1 MLDGT
6 VDLPAVGR
14 VKKRYVV
21 IPAALAAAYI
31 GFRWYQARGGGGDE
45 VEPGADGYYSSP
57 DLSDYGLSTTGGS
70 TNVTGNTGNT
80 VTDGTRPDAIDDN
93 AEWTQRAA
101 EVLTNQGFDGQVV
114 YSALGEFLARRA
126 LDKQE
131 ATIARA
137 AIAAAG
143 QPPVGG
149 PYSVIEEAA
158 TGTGTLPAPTGLK
171 VTASTP
177 NSITLA
183 WNKVDGAAYYDILRS
198 DTGANAVR
206 SGNEDGTIL
215 GLQPNTEYTF
225 QVRAVGSTN
234 KPGPK
239 SSSVKGK
246 TKALTLAK
254 PTNLRASAITKNS
267 FRVTC
272 NTVAGAQY
280 YLWTLDGKSI
290 GPTQVPYRDFTG
302 LRAGTKHTVTV
313 RADTVTQSPGPVSAA
328 LSVTTKK

>member
-6 VDLPAVGR
+6 VDVPAVGR

-31 GFRWYQARGGGGDE
+31 GFRWYQARSGADE
-45 VEPGADGYYSSP
+45 PAPGADGYYTSD
-57 DLSDYGLSTTGGS
+57 DLSEYGLSTTGGS
-70 TNVTGNTGNT
+70 TTVGGNTGNT
-80 VTDGTRPDAIDDN
+80 VTDGTKPDAIDDN
-93 AEWTQRAA
+93 AEWTQAA
-101 EVLTNQGFDGQVV
+101 VERLGNAGYDAAVV
-114 YSALGEFLARRA
+114 YGALGEFLARRA
-126 LDKQE
+126 LDKTE

-171 VTASTP
+171 VTATSP
-177 NSITLA
+177 NSITLS

-206 SGNEDGTIL
+206 SNDTNGTIL

-234 KPGPK
+234 KPGP
-239 SSSVKGK
+239 SSSAVKGK

-302 LRAGTKHTVTV
+302 LRAGTRHTVTV
-313 RADTVTQSPGPVSAA
+313 RADTVTQSPGPVSAP
-328 LSVTTKK
+328 LTVTTKK